1 MKRLEHFPVGLFAT
15 VMGVAGLSLAW
26 RRAHLVLGAPSEI
39 GVALAFAA
47 TALWVVL
54 ALGYAARWAVA
65 PGSARADLTHPVKMP
80 FTAAITVGLLLVA
93 TALMD
98 VAPTLASVLW
108 WVAAP
113 THLLITAM
121 VLTHW
126 ISHPDVA
133 PPQVLPTWFIP
144 VVAIS

>member
-54 ALGYAARWAVA
+54 ALG
-65 PGSARADLTHPVKMP
+65 MP
-80 FTAAITVGLLLVA
+80 LDGRRPRVPRGPI
-93 TALMD
+93 
-98 VAPTLASVLW
+98 
-108 WVAAP
+108 
-113 THLLITAM
+113 
-121 VLTHW
+121 
-126 ISHPDVA
+126 
-133 PPQVLPTWFIP
+133 
-144 VVAIS
+144 